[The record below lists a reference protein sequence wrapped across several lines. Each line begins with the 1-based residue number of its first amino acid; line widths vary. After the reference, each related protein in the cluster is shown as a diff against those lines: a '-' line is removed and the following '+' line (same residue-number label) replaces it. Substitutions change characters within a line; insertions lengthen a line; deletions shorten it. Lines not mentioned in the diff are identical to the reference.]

1 MASTIVRA
9 LIEDATWESI
19 QAQPYDGTR
28 YPCGCH
34 PHPTEPHLS
43 FRLCDYHD
51 GFDSGVDRGCHELQ
65 TEIGRLRA
73 ERTAERALADR
84 LAVALQEMFDPSLRD
99 ATHDE
104 VIGVWKAAQDILA
117 GWEETRREA

>member
-65 TEIGRLRA
+65 TEIERLRA
-73 ERTAERALADR
+73 AGDALAR
-84 LAVALQEMFDPSLRD
+84 NY
-99 ATHDE
+99 
-104 VIGVWKAAQDILA
+104 AAQLSDVSWSAFNNAFYIA
-117 GWEETRREA
+117 WWEARREQ